1 MRLFLV
7 GDDDAL
13 DVLAE
18 LSRHLDYFEV
28 SRSDELPD
36 ALGASDHVV
45 VGRADGRGGEW
56 LASRFGRAAL
66 AGLAYVL
73 DPPARGSP
81 GARAILAAAELV
93 KATRP
98 VERSTD

>member
-1 MRLFLV
+1 MRLFLI
-7 GDDDAL
+7 GDDEAL

-28 SRSDELPD
+28 SRSDELPRE
-36 ALGASDHVV
+36 LGPDDHVV

-56 LASRFGRAAL
+56 LANRIAPAAL
-66 AGLAYVL
+66 AGLSYVL
-73 DPPARGSP
+73 DPPGRGSP

-98 VERSTD
+98 DGRAAD